1 MTRWAGFVL
10 IIWGLIFHSQVFAAP
25 VNLVDHEAKV
35 IVSSDIKFSSRSDV
49 HENHHSQD
57 INNTSKAPCHKKAI
71 SGESPADHDMGGADC
86 LANGSC
92 ASFCVLSGVAVDL
105 KLMINSEPQ
114 ITSVIST
121 KTNHIGFD
129 FLSRI
134 YHPPRL
140 S

>member
-1 MTRWAGFVL
+1 MTRWVGFAL
-10 IIWGLIFHSQVFAAP
+10 IIWGLIFQSQVVAAP
-25 VNLVDHEAKV
+25 ASLVEHEVKV
-35 IVSSDIKFSSRSDV
+35 TVSSDISLSSRPDV
-49 HENHHSQD
+49 HDNHHPQD

-86 LANGSC
+86 LSNGAC
-92 ASFCVLSGVAVDL
+92 ASLCVLSGVAVDL
-105 KLMINSEPQ
+105 KLMINYEPQ
-114 ITSVIST
+114 ITSVIPT
-121 KTNHIGFD
+121 KTIHIGFD